1 LLCSFLRFV
10 VAGAYDLS
18 SAFFHLSARCVVRCI
33 TLQGI
38 NGAGKTTT
46 LKMLSGDL
54 LPTSGT
60 ASIAG
65 FDVITEQLQLRRL
78 LGCVL
83 YGPRSV
89 HSPRSA
95 RTNTPLIRSALS
107 STLDHRTM

>member
-1 LLCSFLRFV
+1 MLEPAIFALRFSICLPAAV
-10 VAGAYDLS
+10 CP
-18 SAFFHLSARCVVRCI
+18 CVVRCI

-107 STLDHRTM
+107 NTLDHRTM